1 LSSGRPYA
9 TPQPPPLR
17 TDFLVNHM
25 RAKVEAIQVF
35 VQRRLSELGY
45 FVPTPAHLNLMAH
58 VPIEGIRPSQL
69 AAQMQV
75 TKQAVDQLLDQLEAG
90 GAITRDVE
98 PADRRAKLVRPTA
111 WATEAYLYV
120 GSLLAEMEERWQT
133 LLGEDLFAH
142 LQAALE
148 ILRRDDQP

>member
-1 LSSGRPYA
+1 MSSEGTTA
-9 TPQPPPLR
+9 SPPEPER

-25 RAKVEAIQVF
+25 RAKVEAIQVL
-35 VQRRLSELGY
+35 VQQRLSELGY

-75 TKQAVDQLLDQLEAG
+75 TKQAVDQLLDQLETG
-90 GAITRDVE
+90 GAITRE
-98 PADRRAKLVRPTA
+98 PDPSDGRARLVRPTP
-111 WATEAYLYV
+111 WAMEAYLYV
-120 GSLLAEMEERWQT
+120 GSLLGDMEERWRQ
-133 LLGEDLFAH
+133 LLGDERFQH

-148 ILRRDDQP
+148 ILRHEGGD